1 MKGQRLIVERVDRK
15 VLAVPQ
21 ITPLVIVLPSLAGIQ
36 GFRLE
41 NTYRAHIHPEGVAIS
56 AATF

>member
-15 VLAVPQ
+15 VLAIPQ
-21 ITPLVIVLPSLAGIQ
+21 IAPFMIVLRLLAGIQ

-41 NTYRAHIHPEGVAIS
+41 DAYRGHIHPEGVAIS